1 MTAER
6 QGHPTGNFEKK
17 TLKQQ
22 QSMNKGFWGH
32 LKHFGRLLG
41 KIYLFLTPSKTNARV
56 LSHQGSHTTCNLT
69 YSEVS
74 QQTYVRTLETGLGVV
89 LGKIRTFSGEGGLEK
104 RVSPKG
110 EIHPFSRERGLGG
123 REKVKI
129 IAAGAY
135 HPDGSYSRHQI
146 PFRHS
151 DLSFFP
157 ATLSFQGHI
166 ISSTSPSQQKF
177 AEQIDW
183 IPLERAVMWLIS
195 GYCAIGTVHAK
206 SISIMFMSSSR
217 IKCTLS

>member
-1 MTAER
+1 MAER

-22 QSMNKGFWGH
+22 QSINKGFWSH
-32 LKHFGRLLG
+32 LKHFGRLLE
-41 KIYLFLTPSKTNARV
+41 KLYLFLTPSKTNARV

-74 QQTYVRTLETGLGVV
+74 QQTYVQTLLTGLGVV
-89 LGKIRTFSGEGGLEK
+89 LGKNSDLQWEGGGVDK

-123 REKVKI
+123 REKINI

-146 PFRHS
+146 PFRHP
-151 DLSFFP
+151 DLSFSSYTFLPRTYYFLHISQP
-157 ATLSFQGHI
+157 AEICRTDRLDAPGESCHVTYFGLLCYRN
-166 ISSTSPSQQKF
+166 SSCQKYYYNVYEF
-177 AEQIDW
+177 
-183 IPLERAVMWLIS
+183 LEN
-195 GYCAIGTVHAK
+195 
-206 SISIMFMSSSR
+206 
-217 IKCTLS
+217 

>member
-1 MTAER
+1 M
-6 QGHPTGNFEKK
+6 
-17 TLKQQ
+17 
-22 QSMNKGFWGH
+22 
-32 LKHFGRLLG
+32 
-41 KIYLFLTPSKTNARV
+41 
-56 LSHQGSHTTCNLT
+56 
-69 YSEVS
+69 
-74 QQTYVRTLETGLGVV
+74 V
-89 LGKIRTFSGEGGLEK
+89 LGKNSDPQWGGGGLEK

-123 REKVKI
+123 REKVNI

-183 IPLERAVMWLIS
+183 MPLERAVM
-195 GYCAIGTVHAK
+195 
-206 SISIMFMSSSR
+206 
-217 IKCTLS
+217 